1 MKSLH
6 QALSLLVCLCAGF
19 AVDCAA
25 QYPARAIRIIVPV
38 PPGASLD
45 TLARTIGARLSARV
59 GQTVLIENQPGGAG
73 NIAYGNVAKAAP
85 DGYTLLLGWDGLQI
99 NTGLYK
105 NLPYQL
111 SSFAPITMA
120 ITAPQILVVNN
131 SLPARSLG
139 DYIALAKRQRGKMTA
154 GSPGSGS
161 PGHLA
166 AALFMTLTGTELIH
180 VPYKG
185 GAPAAIDVIAGHVDS
200 LFITLP
206 GIMNHVRAGKGR
218 PLAVSTPG
226 RAPALPDVPTFAQ
239 AGVKGYE
246 LISWQG
252 LLAPAATP
260 PEIVALLN
268 TEIVQVLRS
277 AEVRDVLS
285 PQGYEIVA
293 TTPAVLETEL
303 KKGTE
308 KWLQLIKQSG
318 AKAD

>member
-1 MKSLH
+1 LH
-6 QALSLLVCLCAGF
+6 QALSILVCVCAGF

-25 QYPARAIRIIVPV
+25 QFPARAIRIIVPV

-45 TLARTIGARLSARV
+45 TLARTVGARLSARI
-59 GQTVLIENQPGGAG
+59 GQTVLIEHQPGGAG

-131 SLPARSLG
+131 SLPARNLG
-139 DYIALAKRQRGKMTA
+139 DYIALAKRQRGRMTA

-185 GAPAAIDVIAGHVDS
+185 GAPAAIDVIARAR
-200 LFITLP
+200 LFIGGAWEPYADLP
-206 GIMNHVRAGKGR
+206 IHGKGKARAIDAVGGGAPGTIRCSDVFLGQLHGLR
-218 PLAVSTPG
+218 PRFVRGEGLGGAPG
-226 RAPALPDVPTFAQ
+226 
-239 AGVKGYE
+239 
-246 LISWQG
+246 LIADPG
-252 LLAPAATP
+252 LFGR
-260 PEIVALLN
+260 V
-268 TEIVQVLRS
+268 V
-277 AEVRDVLS
+277 
-285 PQGYEIVA
+285 
-293 TTPAVLETEL
+293 
-303 KKGTE
+303 GTVD
-308 KWLQLIKQSG
+308 G
-318 AKAD
+318 